1 MNTIR
6 SYKALA
12 IVSNVDQGELIKRL
26 IKENKELQILKE
38 ILTTKYDGLVEIYD
52 FLEDQQMMTE
62 QPSDANGI
70 YDINLDDGSGDYDD
84 AIYIHNLLLPLSDLL
99 DQLVVVVAVPAISS

>member
-1 MNTIR
+1 
-6 SYKALA
+6 
-12 IVSNVDQGELIKRL
+12 
-26 IKENKELQILKE
+26 
-38 ILTTKYDGLVEIYD
+38 
-52 FLEDQQMMTE
+52 MMTE

-99 DQLVVVVAVPAISS
+99 DQLVVVTAVPTISS